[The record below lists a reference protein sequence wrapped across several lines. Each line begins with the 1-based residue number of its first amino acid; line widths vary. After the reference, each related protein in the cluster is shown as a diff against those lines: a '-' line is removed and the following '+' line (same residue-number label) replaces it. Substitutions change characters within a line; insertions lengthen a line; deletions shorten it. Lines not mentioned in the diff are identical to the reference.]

1 MDNSIELTQIGRY
14 DTGIF
19 DEGAAEITAYD
30 AEGQNLFVI
39 NGATSTIDI
48 LDISDP
54 TNPNFTRAI
63 AIEEF
68 GGGINSIAISSGI
81 VAAAIEGESAQ
92 DLGSVVFFDTQ
103 GNVLNQVTV
112 GALPDAVAFSPDGTK
127 LVVANEGEPD
137 EDDPTNN
144 PEGSISIIDL
154 TAGVEDATVT
164 TADFTAFN
172 GREAELRGRGV
183 RIFPEQTFAND
194 VEPEFITVSPDGTQ
208 AFVTLQENNAIAVV
222 DLEAGEISDI
232 QPLGLKD
239 FSRGLPTITNY
250 EWDLSEEVLGTT
262 PAGQEILLGGLSGL
276 FYEGETDDGK
286 LQFIATPD
294 RGPNG
299 EPTDVDGDEVN
310 ERPFPL
316 PDYQARLVR
325 FTLDEAANE
334 FDITEEIPLF
344 REDGHT
350 PITGLPNLQAGE
362 AGAAFTDESPVN
374 LFGNPLENDAFGA
387 DMESVLVAPD
397 GSFWLSDEY
406 RPAIYNFDASG
417 VLLNRFIPEGTAESV
432 GHPEGSFGTE
442 TLPAVYAQRRANRG
456 FEGMALNT
464 DNGNLYAFI
473 QSPIDNPDVTN
484 AEASAADERSDFNSR
499 NSQVL
504 RILEVEPTTGEPVG
518 EYVYFLEGSP
528 GVDKI
533 GDAVYVGDGKFN
545 VIERDS
551 GTDADS
557 EKFIFEVDLT
567 GATNILGTELSTA
580 TREDTALESMT
591 PDNLAAMDIQ
601 PVTKTQVLNLP
612 SLGYNA
618 GDKPEGLALLDD
630 GSLAVINDN
639 DFGLLDEEIAGDGSV
654 PFNPDPTQTVLG
666 IINFDRSNGLDPS
679 DEDGINIRNE
689 PVFGL
694 YQPDAIAAYE
704 VDGETF
710 YVTAN
715 EGDSRDEDE
724 RIEDLELD
732 PEAFPDAEE
741 LQTETELGRLEVS
754 TIDGDTDGDGDFD
767 RLISYGGRSF
777 SIRDSKG
784 NLVFDSGDAFAQ
796 ITAEQVPE
804 LFNSNGTVDSFD
816 SRSDNKGAEPE
827 GVVVGEVDGKTYAFV
842 GLERTG
848 GVVVYDISNPIDS
861 EFVQYINPIDSET
874 GDALDLGPEGLQF
887 ISAEDSPNG
896 IPLLT
901 VSNEVS
907 GTVSIYQID
916 IPSTDVE
923 ESNSELLIA
932 DSLPL
937 EESQEVNP
945 VPDTAAEGVF
955 SAGLDGSNLIISGE
969 FNDLTSPLFLV
980 GGEDLVGNPESSVH
994 IHLGDVGENG
1004 GIIRNLE
1011 VTSDDNLSGSFIGT
1025 FELTEEEVAAATDDG
1040 LYVNLHTENNQSGE
1054 LRGQIDLEA
1063 SSDSEVED
1071 SNGNLEESTNED
1083 DMASDGDADGGTFT
1097 LQLLHA
1103 ADQEASIAAIED
1115 APNFSA
1121 VLDALRNEDADGD
1134 GVADFNTVTL
1144 SSGDAFIPSPFSAAS
1159 AEVYDGVARGD
1170 ILIQNALGFEAI
1182 ALGNHEFDFGAGTV
1196 ADLVAAD
1203 EEADYPGANF
1213 PYLSANLDFSTDED
1227 LAPLAVESG
1236 QEASEIPN
1244 SVTSSTII
1252 TVNGEQIGVVGA
1264 TTPTLPSISSPGDVT
1279 VNPIEF
1285 NSSNPEDISALA
1297 AEIQGSVDSL
1307 LANNPDLNKVI
1318 LLAHFQQLSVE
1329 EAVSTELTDVDL
1341 IVAGGSNT
1349 ILADDS
1355 DRLRPG
1361 DESGGVYPILNTDA
1375 DGNPIAIVNT
1385 DGTYQY
1391 VGRLVVDFDENGV
1404 IIPDIDPEIS
1414 GAYATDEEGVAAVN
1428 GTPNPEVIEITSAL
1442 EAEIIDQDSDIF
1454 GNSEVFLNGTRGDV
1468 RTQETNLGNLTADAN
1483 LAFAQS
1489 VDPDVVISI
1498 KNGGG
1503 IRDNIGAVIAPPG
1516 ATSADDVERTP
1527 TLPNEL
1533 AGKGAG
1539 DISQLDIG
1547 NSLRFNNGLTLL
1559 SVTAEELLEIIEH
1572 GVAETEEGAT
1582 PGQFPQVAGI
1592 EFSFDASLPS
1602 GDRIESLAITDADGN
1617 IIDTVVEDSE
1627 IVGDGSRT
1635 FRLVTLGFLADG
1647 GDDYPFPDRERV
1659 DLALEEEDPRTGD
1672 ATAAPDGTEQDALA
1686 EYLLDNFSETPFD
1699 NEDVEPEFDTRIQNL
1714 AFREDTVLSEEDL
1727 NLGGEGD
1734 NPEVDSDIESS
1745 NDSNTDSDNI
1755 DSATSELFGTAD
1767 ADEIE
1772 ITGSNQN
1779 IFANDGDDLI
1789 DFSTSGGGN
1798 LLYAGRGNDTVILG
1812 EGDRIFADDGDDRIF
1827 AQDGGNNVITGNLG
1841 ADQFWI
1847 ANAQYPDSPN
1857 TITDFT
1863 SGEDVIGIAGLGIGF
1878 DDLNITQT
1886 DAGALISVDGNEI
1899 AIVANTPDSFL
1910 ANEDHFF
1917 FA

>member
-14 DTGIF
+14 DSGIF

-48 LDISDP
+48 LDVSDP

-68 GGGINSIAISSGI
+68 GGGINSIAISNGI

-92 DLGSVVFFDTQ
+92 DLGSVVFFDTE

-112 GALPDAVAFSPDGTK
+112 GALPDAVTFSPNGTR
-127 LVVANEGEPD
+127 LVVANEGEPN

-144 PEGSISIIDL
+144 PEGSVSIIDL
-154 TAGVEDATVT
+154 AAGVKNATVT

-172 GREAELRGRGV
+172 GQEAELRGRGV
-183 RIFPEQTFAND
+183 RIFPEETFAND
-194 VEPEFITVSPDGTQ
+194 VEPEFVTVSPDGTQ
-208 AFVTLQENNAIAVV
+208 AFVTLQENNAVAVV

-239 FSRGLPTITNY
+239 FSRGLPTVTNY
-250 EWDLSEEVLGTT
+250 EWDLSEEILGTT

-286 LQFIATPD
+286 LQFITTPD

-299 EPTDVDGDEVN
+299 EPTDVDGDGVN

-316 PDYQARLVR
+316 PDYQAKLVR
-325 FTLDEAANE
+325 FTLDEASGE
-334 FDITEEIPLF
+334 FEITEEIQLF

-362 AGAAFTDESPVN
+362 PGAAFTDESPVD
-374 LFGNPLENDAFGA
+374 LFGNPLENDAFSA

-397 GSFWLSDEY
+397 GTFWLSDEY
-406 RPAIYNFDASG
+406 RPAIYHFDAHG
-417 VLLNRFIPEGTAESV
+417 VLIDRLIPEGTAASV
-432 GHPEGSFGTE
+432 GHPEGAFGTE
-442 TLPAVYAQRRANRG
+442 TLPEVYAQRRANRG

-484 AEASAADERSDFNSR
+484 AEASAAEERSDFNSR

-504 RILEVEPTTGEPVG
+504 RILEVDPATGEPVG

-533 GDAVYVGDGKFN
+533 GDAVYVGDGKFK

-580 TREDTALESMT
+580 TGEDTALESMT
-591 PDNLAAMDIQ
+591 PDDLAEMGIQ
-601 PVTKTQVLNLP
+601 PVNKTQVLNLP

-618 GDKPEGLALLDD
+618 GDKPEGLALLDN

-639 DFGLLDEEIAGDGSV
+639 DFGLLDEEIPGDGSV

-666 IINFDRSNGLDPS
+666 IIDFEQSNGLDPS

-704 VDGETF
+704 VGGETF

-741 LQTETELGRLEVS
+741 LQTEAELGRLEVS

-767 RLISYGGRSF
+767 RLVSYGGRSF

-816 SRSDNKGAEPE
+816 SRSDNRGAEPE
-827 GVVVGEVDGKTYAFV
+827 GVVVGEVEGKTYAFV

-848 GVVVYDISNPIDS
+848 GVVVYDISNPS
-861 EFVQYINPIDSET
+861 EAEFVQYINPIDEET

-901 VSNEVS
+901 VSNEIS

-916 IPSTDVE
+916 IP
-923 ESNSELLIA
+923 
-932 DSLPL
+932 
-937 EESQEVNP
+937 
-945 VPDTAAEGVF
+945 AAESESEGDDPTPIAELEND
-955 SAGLDGSNLIISGE
+955 SSG
-969 FNDLTSPLFLV
+969 
-980 GGEDLVGNPESSVH
+980 
-994 IHLGDVGENG
+994 
-1004 GIIRNLE
+1004 
-1011 VTSDDNLSGSFIGT
+1011 
-1025 FELTEEEVAAATDDG
+1025 
-1040 LYVNLHTENNQSGE
+1040 
-1054 LRGQIDLEA
+1054 
-1063 SSDSEVED
+1063 DS
-1071 SNGNLEESTNED
+1071 
-1083 DMASDGDADGGTFT
+1083 TFT

-1103 ADQEASIAAIED
+1103 ADQEASVAAIED

-1134 GVADFNTVTL
+1134 GVADFANTVTL

-1159 AEVYDGVARGD
+1159 AEVFDGVARGD

-1203 EEADYPGANF
+1203 EEANYPGTNF

-1244 SVTSSTII
+1244 SVTGSTII

-1285 NSSNPEDISALA
+1285 NSNNPEDISALA
-1297 AEIQGSVDSL
+1297 GEIQGSVDSL
-1307 LANNPDLNKVI
+1307 LADNPDLNKVV
-1318 LLAHFQQLSVE
+1318 LLAHMQQLSVE
-1329 EAVSTELTDVDL
+1329 EALSTELTDVDV

-1349 ILADDS
+1349 ILADDT
-1355 DRLRPG
+1355 DRLRAG
-1361 DESGGVYPILNTDA
+1361 DESGGVYPILNTAA

-1404 IIPDIDPEIS
+1404 IIPESIDPEIS

-1428 GTPNPEVIEITSAL
+1428 GTPNPEVLEITEAL
-1442 EAEIIDQDSDIF
+1442 EAEIIDQDSNIF
-1454 GNSEVFLNGTRGDV
+1454 GNSEVFLNGTREDV

-1516 ATSADDVERTP
+1516 STSADDVERTP

-1533 AGKGAG
+1533 AGKEAG
-1539 DISQLDIG
+1539 DISQLDVS

-1559 SVTAEELLEIIEH
+1559 TVTAEELLEVIEH
-1572 GVAETEEGAT
+1572 GVAATEEGAT
-1582 PGQFPQVAGI
+1582 PGQFPQLAGI
-1592 EFSFDASLPS
+1592 EFSFNASLPS
-1602 GDRIESLAITDADGN
+1602 GDRIQSLAIRDADGN

-1627 IVGDGSRT
+1627 LVGDGSRT
-1635 FRLVTLGFLADG
+1635 LRVVTLGFLADG
-1647 GDDYPFPDRERV
+1647 GDDYPFPDRDRV
-1659 DLALEEEDPRTGD
+1659 DLALEDEDPRTGD

-1686 EYLLDNFSETPFD
+1686 EYLLDNFNETPFD

-1714 AFREDTVLSEEDL
+1714 AFREDTVLSEEDI
-1727 NLGGEGD
+1727 NTDVEGD
-1734 NPEVDSDIESS
+1734 DNPVNPDLVEGDG
-1745 NDSNTDSDNI
+1745 SNTDTDLDNG
-1755 DSATSELFGTAD
+1755 DSATFEPLFGTLD

-1772 ITGSNQN
+1772 ISGSNQI
-1779 IFANDGDDLI
+1779 IFAGDGDDLI
-1789 DFSTSGGGN
+1789 DFSTSNGGN
-1798 LLYAGRGNDTVILG
+1798 RLYAGSGNDTVILG
-1812 EGDRIFADDGDDRIF
+1812 EGATRSDAEGDRVFADDGDDRIF
-1827 AQDGGNNVITGNLG
+1827 AQAGGNNVINGNLG

-1878 DDLNITQT
+1878 EDLSITQT
-1886 DAGALISVDGNEI
+1886 DAGALISAEGNDI
-1899 AIVANTPDSFL
+1899 AIVANTPDGFL
-1910 ANEDHFF
+1910 ANEDHFV